1 MATELLLP
9 DASPVPP
16 VSFVPPL
23 ESGDRLTRDEFERRY
38 GAMPGVKKAELIQG
52 VVYMPSPVKNSHGES
67 HSHMVT
73 WLGVYTAATPGVRV
87 SDNATVR
94 LDAENEPQPDVQL
107 RIDAAC
113 GGQTTLSPDD
123 YIEGA
128 PELAAEIA
136 GTSAAYDLHDK
147 KEAFRRNGVREYLVW
162 RVYEGGLDWFSLE
175 NEVYVPLAPDAEG
188 VLRSRIFPGLWL
200 DGAAM
205 MKGEM
210 RQVLAV
216 LQKGLASPEHAAFV
230 RRLAGECIQ
239 Q

>member
-147 KEAFRRNGVREYLVW
+147 RRSAATACANTWSGASTKVVW
-162 RVYEGGLDWFSLE
+162 IGSAWKTKCMC
-175 NEVYVPLAPDAEG
+175 P
-188 VLRSRIFPGLWL
+188 SRRTPRACC
-200 DGAAM
+200 AAVSSR
-205 MKGEM
+205 GCGWTGP
-210 RQVLAV
+210 R
-216 LQKGLASPEHAAFV
+216 
-230 RRLAGECIQ
+230 
-239 Q
+239 